1 MLKEY
6 EPNNSLIEI
15 GSNSTYTLNEYSVW
29 LEVETN
35 PNSEHNKTIM
45 IHPTAFDAL
54 AKAMGYAKEIGSVDG
69 ETAVEKWDTVVQ
81 KQLVKGAKYGRTSRE
96 RTYR

>member
-1 MLKEY
+1 MLKKY

-15 GSNSTYTLNEYSVW
+15 GKNSTYTLNEYSVW

-35 PNSEHNKTIM
+35 PNSEDNKTIM
-45 IHPTAFDAL
+45 IHPTAFAAL
-54 AKAMGYAKEIGSVDG
+54 AKAMGYAKETAGMDG

>member
-35 PNSEHNKTIM
+35 PNSEQNTTVM
-45 IHPTAFDAL
+45 IHPTAFEHL

-69 ETAVEKWDTVVQ
+69 ETAVEKWDEVVQ